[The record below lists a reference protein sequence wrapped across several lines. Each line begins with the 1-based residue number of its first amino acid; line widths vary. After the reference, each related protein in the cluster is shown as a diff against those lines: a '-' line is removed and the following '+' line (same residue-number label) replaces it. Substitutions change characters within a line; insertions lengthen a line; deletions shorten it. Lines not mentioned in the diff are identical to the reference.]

1 MKPHS
6 GNDVDD
12 DDDDDDNVVFF
23 KLVKKTPSSSS
34 SSSPVSVVAPIP
46 AKISRTV
53 QAIRKPVTA
62 VKRERDDEEKPVFL
76 APLPPVAA
84 SKPATTTVSVE
95 YSGEDIS
102 SPVLSVLG
110 TFDKGHKGRQAE
122 QQRVDL
128 SRQRIRQSHK
138 TIEHL
143 APGEDVVIDDSLL
156 TDSVQNMARQYEAQ
170 IQLQAA
176 AASSNKKQKTTAAA
190 PVAAMD
196 EHQEQN
202 EEEEEEGPVFTD
214 SVFDDGDGDEPQS
227 RTEEFRAIA
236 KALVLPNMRAPEPGS
251 KFVVNTFPEYLDRS
265 EPRRMNF
272 EHALSTLKMQNQNS
286 AVKVRNPEVR
296 YKDAKGTL
304 DKRLGLYQFR
314 KYAVQNN
321 LLIPELPEVTKED
334 NREGL
339 WEANTEI
346 GERPCIFGEKC
357 MSWVMC
363 EERIADDP
371 ETYAR
376 VTPFACKEFYFGDK
390 AEQIRHAKA
399 NGIPLSEVYGPNQT
413 MCLLCHLANVRNFY
427 TDYDMEIA
435 QVRVHVLHAFQYQV
449 GIPGQYPLEMML
461 MGDNTFKGVIAP
473 FLRFCRDNYIW
484 RPAHRD
490 AAHARTPAGTAKI
503 LQHWDEAACL
513 DF

>member
-1 MKPHS
+1 M
-6 GNDVDD
+6 N
-12 DDDDDDNVVFF
+12 
-23 KLVKKTPSSSS
+23 
-34 SSSPVSVVAPIP
+34 
-46 AKISRTV
+46 
-53 QAIRKPVTA
+53 
-62 VKRERDDEEKPVFL
+62 
-76 APLPPVAA
+76 
-84 SKPATTTVSVE
+84 E
-95 YSGEDIS
+95 YSGDDVS
-102 SPVLSVLG
+102 SPVLGVLG

-122 QQRVDL
+122 QQRVEL

-138 TIEHL
+138 TIEPL
-143 APGEDVVIDDSLL
+143 PADGKAVVVIDDSLL

-170 IQLQAA
+170 IQLQTAA
-176 AASSNKKQKTTAAA
+176 KKQKSEA
-190 PVAAMD
+190 PLPLLELQEED
-196 EHQEQN
+196 EEA
-202 EEEEEEGPVFTD
+202 PVFTD
-214 SVFDDGDGDEPQS
+214 SVFDDGGGGGPQT
-227 RTEEFRAIA
+227 RAEEFHAIA
-236 KALVLPNMRAPEPGS
+236 KALVLPNMRAPEPGT

-272 EHALSTLKMQNQNS
+272 ERALPALKVQNQSS

-296 YKDAKGTL
+296 YKDAKGVL
-304 DKRLGLYQFR
+304 DKRLGLFQFR

-339 WEANTEI
+339 WEANTDI
-346 GERPCIFGEKC
+346 GERPCIFAEKC

-376 VTPFACKEFYFGDK
+376 VTPFACKEFYFGEK

-427 TDYDMEIA
+427 TDYDLEIA

-484 RPAHRD
+484 RPAHKD
-490 AAHARTPAGTAKI
+490 AAHARTPTATAKV